1 MKKKIRRGVFE
12 TNSSST
18 HSITMCMESDYD
30 KWENGELLLYVG
42 WISYYKK
49 DNRPERN
56 HLYTREKAIEFEKS
70 RYDSDIDWNDKQ
82 EVDLV
87 LADSNFYT
95 YERYWN
101 EYCKNYEGYE
111 ETMTT
116 PNGENVVAFGVYGWD
131 N

>member
-1 MKKKIRRGVFE
+1 MKRQIRRGTFE

-18 HSITMCMESDYD
+18 HAIVMCMESDYD
-30 KWENGELLLYVG
+30 KWRDGKLLLYVG
-42 WISYYKK
+42 WRGFYKK

-56 HLYTREKAIEFEKS
+56 HLYTREEAIGFEKS
-70 RYDSDIDWNDKQ
+70 KCNIGTDWNDKQ

-87 LADSNFYT
+87 LADSDFYT

-101 EYCKNYEGYE
+101 EYCEDYEGYE

-116 PNGENVVAFGVYGWD
+116 PNGDKVVAFGCYGYER
-131 N
+131 